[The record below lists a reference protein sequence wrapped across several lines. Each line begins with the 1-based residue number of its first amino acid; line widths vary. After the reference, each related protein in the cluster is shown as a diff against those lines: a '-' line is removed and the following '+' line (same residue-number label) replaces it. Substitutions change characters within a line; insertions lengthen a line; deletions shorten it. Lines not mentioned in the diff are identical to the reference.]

1 MLFVRAHK
9 LEVSAISDLIALYL
23 TPLLVVRLAKPVC
36 AVDAVASARVRAT
49 LRRAVVSAVR
59 AAAKAQAANPAAAHP
74 PATRLVVRRL
84 LCHLGYFWRRSS
96 FCVVHHHAEFRRGA
110 TKSAWS

>member
-23 TPLLVVRLAKPVC
+23 TPLLVVRRAKPVC

-59 AAAKAQAANPAAAHP
+59 AAAKAQAANPAADAHP
-74 PATRLVVRRL
+74 PATRLVVHRL
-84 LCHLGYFWRRSS
+84 LRHLRYLWRRSLS
-96 FCVVHHHAEFRRGA
+96 C
-110 TKSAWS
+110 